1 MLSSD
6 DRGSQEPALSHPLA
20 FEVFQKPNMTTI
32 ENVDHI
38 LASSYVM
45 LPLLH
50 SLPAR
55 VSTRLE
61 LATMDSGRY
70 QMARN
75 RRDDSVVIPSTS
87 Q

>member
-1 MLSSD
+1 MTEAH
-6 DRGSQEPALSHPLA
+6 QEPALSHPLA

-55 VSTRLE
+55 VS
-61 LATMDSGRY
+61 Y
-70 QMARN
+70 
-75 RRDDSVVIPSTS
+75 
-87 Q
+87 